1 MAAAQVLYGVVIKD
15 AIISRD
21 LKKMKAT
28 AEKAKKHIREQGNLH
43 VALLD
48 LIDAIGKLESKK

>member
-1 MAAAQVLYGVVIKD
+1 MPAVHVLYGVVIKD
-15 AIISRD
+15 AIASKD

-28 AEKAKKHIREQGNLH
+28 AEKAKQYIRDQKDVS

-48 LIDAIGKLESKK
+48 LLDAIDKLEKK